1 MAEEAHPP
9 APPETGAPGPEAI
22 EFARVL
28 FARPSSFVMG
38 AAEIEQ
44 LPDTNLPEVAFAG
57 RSNVGKSSLINGLV
71 GRKDLARASNEPG
84 RTREV
89 NLFDIDGRLR
99 LADLPGYGWAKA
111 SKTTAR
117 KFQNLGR
124 AYLRGRPN
132 LMRAYLLIDSRHGLK
147 PPDLE
152 AMDALDQAAVS
163 YQIVLTKADKLKAG
177 ELERVLLRTSDAI
190 SKRPAAHPEVLATSS
205 AKGAGLPE
213 LRAGVAAVCG
223 LIPGQA

>member
-1 MAEEAHPP
+1 MAEDAFS
-9 APPETGAPGPEAI
+9 PEAL
-22 EFARVL
+22 ETARVL
-28 FARPSSFVMG
+28 FARPSSFLMG
-38 AAEIEQ
+38 AAEIDQ

-57 RSNVGKSSLINGLV
+57 RSNVGKSSLINALA

-89 NLFDIDGRLR
+89 NLFDVDERLR
-99 LADLPGYGWAKA
+99 LVDLPGYGFAKA
-111 SKTTAR
+111 AKTTAR

-147 PPDLE
+147 APDLE

-163 YQIVLTKADKLKAG
+163 YQIVLTKADKLKPA
-177 ELERVLLRTSDAI
+177 ELDQVKGRTLQAI
-190 SKRPAAHPEVLATSS
+190 ARRPAAYPEVLATSA
-205 AKGAGLPE
+205 AKGTGLE
-213 LRAGVAAVCG
+213 TLRAGVAAVCG
-223 LIPGQA
+223 LLGR

>member
-1 MAEEAHPP
+1 M
-9 APPETGAPGPEAI
+9 TGDAFTPEAL
-22 EFARVL
+22 EAARIL

-44 LPDTNLPEVAFAG
+44 LPDTSLPEVTFAG
-57 RSNVGKSSLINGLV
+57 RSNVGKSTLINAVV
-71 GRKDLARASNEPG
+71 GRTHLARASNEPG

-89 NLFDIDGRLR
+89 NLFDVDGRLR
-99 LADLPGYGWAKA
+99 LADLPGYGFAKA
-111 SKTTAR
+111 AKTTAR
-117 KFQNLGR
+117 RFQNLGR

-163 YQIVLTKADKLKAG
+163 YQVVLTKGDKIKPG
-177 ELERVLLRTSDAI
+177 ELAEVLARTNQAI
-190 SKRPAAHPEVLATSS
+190 AKRPAAFPQALATSA
-205 AKGAGLPE
+205 AKGTGIPE
-213 LRAGVAAVCG
+213 LRAGIAAVCG
-223 LIPGQA
+223 LAEV

>member
-1 MAEEAHPP
+1 MAD
-9 APPETGAPGPEAI
+9 APSPDDLET
-22 EFARVL
+22 ARVL

-38 AAEIEQ
+38 AAEVGQ
-44 LPDTNLPEVAFAG
+44 LPDTDMPEVAFAG
-57 RSNVGKSSLINGLV
+57 RSNVGKSSLINALV
-71 GRKDLARASNEPG
+71 NRKDLARASNEPG

-99 LADLPGYGWAKA
+99 LADLPGYGFAKA
-111 SKTTAR
+111 AKTTAR

-132 LMRAYLLIDSRHGLK
+132 LKRAYLLIDSRHGLK

-163 YQIVLTKADKLKAG
+163 YQVVLTKADKLKAG
-177 ELERVLLRTSDAI
+177 ELEVVLTRTLAAI
-190 SKRPAAHPEVLATSS
+190 AKRPAAYPEVIATSS
-205 AKGAGLPE
+205 AKGAGIPE
-213 LRAGVAAVCG
+213 LRAGVAAVCELLG
-223 LIPGQA
+223 R